1 MWELYGIAS
10 GSIFTLSILVRKYLF
25 LKKYSTKDILFFY
38 FLGTFI
44 ASCVMLTVLCPTKNK
59 IKSFDKKFIL
69 LAFFSGFVVT
79 FGAFFKTNAYRLVN
93 NVTYVETFTVVY
105 KTILLLLF
113 SFLLFNISCNKMTII
128 GILFSLIG
136 VYLVLRYQ

>member
-1 MWELYGIAS
+1 
-10 GSIFTLSILVRKYLF
+10 
-25 LKKYSTKDILFFY
+25 
-38 FLGTFI
+38 
-44 ASCVMLTVLCPTKNK
+44 MLTILCPTKNK

-69 LAFFSGFVVT
+69 LAFFRFCSDIWGL
-79 FGAFFKTNAYRLVN
+79 FKTNAYRIVN

-113 SFLLFNISCNKMTII
+113 SFLLFHITCNKMTII

-136 VYLVLRYQ
+136 VYLIVHYQ

>member
-1 MWELYGIAS
+1 
-10 GSIFTLSILVRKYLF
+10 
-25 LKKYSTKDILFFY
+25 
-38 FLGTFI
+38 
-44 ASCVMLTVLCPTKNK
+44 MLTVLCPTKNK

-113 SFLLFNISCNKMTII
+113 SYLVFNMSCNKITTVGMM
-128 GILFSLIG
+128 LSLLG
-136 VYLVLRYQ
+136 VYLIVKYQ